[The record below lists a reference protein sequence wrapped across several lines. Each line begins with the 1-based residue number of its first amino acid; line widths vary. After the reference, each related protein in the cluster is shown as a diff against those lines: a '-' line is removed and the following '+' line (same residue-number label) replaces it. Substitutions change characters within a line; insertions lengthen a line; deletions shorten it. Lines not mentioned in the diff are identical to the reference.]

1 VFERRVVVCL
11 NEGLHARPAT
21 EFVKL
26 ARAFASDIEV
36 VRDGK
41 SANAKS
47 PVKLMLLGVKEDDEI
62 VVRASGVD
70 EAAAVDALCD
80 FAGRDDTNALR
91 GLPIQAPP
99 PPPRPPEPYQISGA
113 TCMLPK
119 GAPASA
125 GAAIGPAFAY
135 LPERIDAPRQVVAE
149 ADIPAELE
157 RLRDALAAI
166 ERELARRGAKVP
178 SGSQGAD
185 IITALAEI
193 GRDEELLSR
202 IEAHVTLGFD
212 AVSAALDVGAEFAR
226 EFEGLADPYMR
237 GRGEDVS
244 AYARNVALAL
254 LGKREPSLSEV
265 PRGAIVL
272 ADELSAFD
280 LAGASVE
287 NFGGLISLKGGA
299 TSHVAIIA
307 RSYGVPAVLGL
318 DYDAER
324 LRMATVVALD
334 GSTGEVA
341 VDPDGD
347 TEAQFRSRIA
357 ETLARKERHTAFAK
371 IEPRTRDGRLIE
383 IGANLGSLKEVD
395 AALQAGAMGVGLFR
409 TELLFMERKRP
420 PSEVEQATVYSKL
433 AQAFAPQSVIVRT
446 LDIGGDKSTPG
457 ILVPREDNPF
467 LGWRGIRLC
476 LDRPEIFR
484 PQLRALLRAG
494 VHRNLKVMIPMVAD
508 VEEIR
513 QVKRVILD
521 CRAELIAEGIDNGMF
536 ELGVMVE
543 TPAAALAADALALE
557 AAFFSIGTNDLTQY
571 VMAADRL
578 NPRVGHLNRA
588 DHPAVL
594 KAVSM
599 ICEAARAAGIWV
611 GVCGEAA
618 GRPDMIAKFVA
629 LGVTELSMSPASIP
643 LAKKCVS
650 EI

>member
-1 VFERRVVVCL
+1 
-11 NEGLHARPAT
+11 
-21 EFVKL
+21 
-26 ARAFASDIEV
+26 
-36 VRDGK
+36 
-41 SANAKS
+41 
-47 PVKLMLLGVKEDDEI
+47 
-62 VVRASGVD
+62 
-70 EAAAVDALCD
+70 
-80 FAGRDDTNALR
+80 
-91 GLPIQAPP
+91 
-99 PPPRPPEPYQISGA
+99 
-113 TCMLPK
+113 
-119 GAPASA
+119 
-125 GAAIGPAFAY
+125 
-135 LPERIDAPRQVVAE
+135 
-149 ADIPAELE
+149 
-157 RLRDALAAI
+157 
-166 ERELARRGAKVP
+166 
-178 SGSQGAD
+178 
-185 IITALAEI
+185 
-193 GRDEELLSR
+193 
-202 IEAHVTLGFD
+202 
-212 AVSAALDVGAEFAR
+212 
-226 EFEGLADPYMR
+226 
-237 GRGEDVS
+237 
-244 AYARNVALAL
+244 
-254 LGKREPSLSEV
+254 
-265 PRGAIVL
+265 
-272 ADELSAFD
+272 
-280 LAGASVE
+280 
-287 NFGGLISLKGGA
+287 
-299 TSHVAIIA
+299 
-307 RSYGVPAVLGL
+307 
-318 DYDAER
+318 
-324 LRMATVVALD
+324 
-334 GSTGEVA
+334 
-341 VDPDGD
+341 
-347 TEAQFRSRIA
+347 
-357 ETLARKERHTAFAK
+357 LARKERHTAFAK

-383 IGANLGSLKEVD
+383 IGANLGSLKEID

-409 TELLFMERKRP
+409 TELLFMERERP
-420 PSEVEQATVYSKL
+420 PSEVEQATIYSKL

-476 LDRPEIFR
+476 LDCPEIFR